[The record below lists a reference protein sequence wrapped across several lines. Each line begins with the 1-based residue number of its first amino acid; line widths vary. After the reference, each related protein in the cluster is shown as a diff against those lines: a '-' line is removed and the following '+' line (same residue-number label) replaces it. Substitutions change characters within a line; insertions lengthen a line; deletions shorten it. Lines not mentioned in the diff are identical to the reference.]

1 LLFRSSCSLPAPRA
15 PPFQDAPPPQP
26 DKALLY
32 FMRPV
37 VGGGSFWSTHFSV
50 NGTEI
55 VTLTN
60 NGYSWVTLDAGTYQ
74 ISTRLLKADPLQM
87 SIVLRPGGTH
97 FVEVREAETVDFRY
111 TSSTR
116 RDLLHEIPAATARQ
130 ALENMK
136 YTAASNVAAV
146 PRN

>member
-1 LLFRSSCSLPAPRA
+1 
-15 PPFQDAPPPQP
+15 
-26 DKALLY
+26 
-32 FMRPV
+32 MRPV